1 MNNKTLF
8 WGILGVGFG
17 GVLGTAVFSPLNM
30 STAIAA
36 AGGALAG
43 TSVTIEY
50 RRKKENETVEAIKVA
65 KSFSYLYETN
75 RGLLNPQQLS
85 FSSDIPVD
93 KSEVFL
99 NALAESQG
107 GQRIETETGVVYK
120 FPHPQNVLDRLAENA
135 TAWVEEQKKL
145 LEQEN
150 LILKQ
155 QLNAFQAVINSTK
168 PSFEPTITQNPIA
181 SFIPNPSTLN
191 KSKETVGAWSNLL

>member
-30 STAIAA
+30 STAVAA

-50 RRKKENETVEAIKVA
+50 RRKKENETVEAVKVA

-99 NALAESQG
+99 SALAESQG

-135 TAWVEEQKKL
+135 TAWVEEQKKP

-168 PSFEPTITQNPIA
+168 PNFEPTLTQNPIA

>member
-8 WGILGVGFG
+8 WGILGVGCG

-43 TSVTIEY
+43 ASVTIEH
-50 RRKKENETVEAIKVA
+50 RRKKETETVEAVKVA

-75 RGLLNPQQLS
+75 RGLVNPQQLS

-99 NALAESQG
+99 GALAESQG

-135 TAWVEEQKKL
+135 AAWVEDQKKP

-155 QLNAFQAVINSTK
+155 QLNAFQAVINSNKTNY
-168 PSFEPTITQNPIA
+168 EPTVSQNPIT

-191 KSKETVGAWSNLL
+191 KSKETIGPWSNLL

>member
-1 MNNKTLF
+1 MNNKILF

-50 RRKKENETVEAIKVA
+50 RRKKENETVEAVKVA

-99 NALAESQG
+99 SALAESQG

-135 TAWVEEQKKL
+135 TAWVEEQKKP

-155 QLNAFQAVINSTK
+155 QLNAFQAVINSNK
-168 PSFEPTITQNPIA
+168 PNYEPTITQNPIA